1 MKKNQ
6 NSMSICIDIDNTICA
21 TKKNFYL
28 HSKPIKSKIYFLN
41 KLYDNGHKI
50 ILYTARFMGRNKN
63 NPKKLKA
70 KNYEFTYKQLK
81 KWGLRFH
88 ELHLG
93 KPSADLY
100 IDDKSINFQKN
111 WDLKLK
117 ELLK

>member
-1 MKKNQ
+1 
-6 NSMSICIDIDNTICA
+6 MSICIDIDNTICA

-28 HSKPIKSKIYFLN
+28 HSKPIKSKIDFLN
-41 KLYDNGHKI
+41 KLYDNGHII